1 MGVAIFLVLAFVMLA
16 VERLVTHHR
25 LHSHTPRH
33 EVTPRL

>member
-16 VERLVTHHR
+16 VERLVSHHK
-25 LHSHTPRH
+25 HPHTSRH